1 MKKKDKKELKKK
13 EIEELR
19 KERKDNKI
27 NRKEGDGKKNYITKL
42 INNYMSDSDKLF
54 LVNYN
59 NGVKNFIK
67 EGKSIF
73 KF

>member
-1 MKKKDKKELKKK
+1 MKKR

-19 KERKDNKI
+19 KEREEKKLNNSSDD
-27 NRKEGDGKKNYITKL
+27 RKKSYLTSL
-42 INNYMSDSDKLF
+42 INKYMSENDKLF
-54 LVNYN
+54 LVEYN
-59 NGVKNFIK
+59 NGVKNFLK